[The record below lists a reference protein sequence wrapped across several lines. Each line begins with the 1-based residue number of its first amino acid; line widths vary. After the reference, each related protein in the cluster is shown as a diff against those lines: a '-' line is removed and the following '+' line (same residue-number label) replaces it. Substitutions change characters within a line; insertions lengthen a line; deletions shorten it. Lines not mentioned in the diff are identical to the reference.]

1 MGGIKSASFGINRNA
16 KQKYDRAGSAEFRA
30 QIIRKRQM
38 NTQATYKDLCQRL
51 MKTLRLDTVPVA
63 VQFSTNPPE
72 GVPQLQGESKA
83 CSMLD
88 IARLERK
95 VFYTSHDNHQCKNG
109 SHYLGMSK
117 PFKGLETGDWYA
129 GKYPEKGRSMYPSPV
144 VARRSNEHY
153 IKIEQGTVNIASYA
167 PLDSCPFN
175 PQLGGIVVALM
186 CTPKQ
191 ALYLARAATYHVGGA
206 VYGITGPTTCST
218 ILAAPFAKGQMYT
231 THGCFGGR
239 LFTKIKTEE
248 EFVGFAIEMLP
259 NTVEA
264 LERLLG
270 DRPDLD
276 RMLDEGVGQCHVA
289 TPQEISDQIAKGP
302 GSAVE

>member
-1 MGGIKSASFGINRNA
+1 MREEEK
-16 KQKYDRAGSAEFRA
+16 
-30 QIIRKRQM
+30 
-38 NTQATYKDLCQRL
+38 YKDLCERL
-51 MKTLRLDTVPVA
+51 MRALRLNTVPVA
-63 VQFSTNPPE
+63 VQMSTNPPE
-72 GVPQLQGESKA
+72 GVARLNGDSKA
-83 CSMLD
+83 CSMID
-88 IARLERK
+88 IARLEGK
-95 VFYTSHDNHQCKNG
+95 VFYTTHENHNCKNG
-109 SHYLGMSK
+109 SHYLGVTR

-129 GKYPEKGRSMYPSPV
+129 GKYPDKGRSMYPSPV

-153 IKIEQGTVNIASYA
+153 TTIPEGTVKVISYA
-167 PLDSCPFN
+167 PLNKCPFD

-191 ALYLARAATYHVGGA
+191 ALYLTRAAKYHAGGA
-206 VYGITGPTTCST
+206 VYGVTGPTTCST
-218 ILAAPFAKGQMYT
+218 ILAAPFQKGEMFT

-248 EFVGFAIEMLP
+248 EFLGFPIEMLD
-259 NTVEA
+259 NTVDA
-264 LERLLG
+264 LERLLR

-302 GSAVE
+302 GSKIE